1 MEDHVHGSF
10 DGLETEEAFPGV
22 SRESFSS
29 GASTVTRYSFE
40 PGGEFPIHKHPAEQ
54 ITMVLEGTVHL
65 TVEGEL
71 HVLGPGEWSVVRGG
85 VEHGIRVVDAPA
97 RFLAVVSPRRER
109 TDEYELVDSD

>member
-10 DGLETEEAFPGV
+10 DGLESEEAFPGV
-22 SRESFSS
+22 TRESFSS

-85 VEHGIRVVDAPA
+85 VEHGIRVVDGPA